1 MFALPDLG
9 EGLTEAEI
17 VAWRVDEGATVE
29 LNQPLVEVETA
40 KATVEVPAPYAGVV
54 ERRHAD
60 VGATV
65 AVGAPLV
72 TIRTAATAPQPAAP
86 PAPVSAATEEPS
98 GAVLVGYGTSGA
110 APARRRRAVVAVP
123 AAASHGEPARTTAR
137 AAARTSGNSAPPADL
152 SAVAKPPVRRLARS
166 LGVDVADLSTDG
178 GPVTRSAVLA
188 AAVSGKD
195 GDGVTRVPL
204 RGVRRTIAERM
215 TRSRSEVPEATTWV
229 EADVTDLW
237 QLRQRLNAT
246 GGIPVSP
253 LVLVLRVVVAA
264 LRRFPVLNSRF
275 DAEAQEIATYRPIHL
290 GVATSTPRGLMV
302 PCIRDADTLTVDG
315 LAAALSTLTERA
327 RAGTLSPGDLT
338 GGTFTVNNYGVFGV
352 DGGDPIINAPE
363 VGILGVGRML
373 PRPWVHE
380 GSLAVRRTTQLTL
393 SFDHRVCDG
402 LEAGGFLRYVADL
415 LESPTDLFRE
425 L

>member
-1 MFALPDLG
+1 VFALPDLG

-54 ERRHAD
+54 ERHHAD

-72 TIRTAATAPQPAAP
+72 SIRTAAPATKPAA
-86 PAPVSAATEEPS
+86 SAAEEPS
-98 GAVLVGYGTSGA
+98 GAVLVGYGTSGE
-110 APARRRRAVVAVP
+110 APARRRRAAVAGRP
-123 AAASHGEPARTTAR
+123 AAPVAPAAR
-137 AAARTSGNSAPPADL
+137 AAAGSGAPPADL

-166 LGVDVADLSTDG
+166 LGVDLGALSAGG
-178 GPVTRSAVLA
+178 GPVTRSAVLE

-195 GDGVTRVPL
+195 DDGVTRTPL

-215 TRSRSEVPEATTWV
+215 TRSRSDVPEATTWV

-264 LRRFPVLNSRF
+264 LRRFPVLNARF
-275 DAEAQEIATYRPIHL
+275 DAETQEIVAYRPIHL

-302 PCIRDADTLTVDG
+302 PCIRNADALTVDG
-315 LAAALSTLTERA
+315 LAAALGALTERA
-327 RAGTLSPGDLT
+327 RAGTLTPGDLT

-363 VGILGVGRML
+363 VGILGIGRML

-380 GSLAVRRTTQLTL
+380 GGLTVRRTAQLTL

-402 LEAGGFLRYVADL
+402 LEAGGFLRRVADL
-415 LESPTDLFRE
+415 LESPAELFRE